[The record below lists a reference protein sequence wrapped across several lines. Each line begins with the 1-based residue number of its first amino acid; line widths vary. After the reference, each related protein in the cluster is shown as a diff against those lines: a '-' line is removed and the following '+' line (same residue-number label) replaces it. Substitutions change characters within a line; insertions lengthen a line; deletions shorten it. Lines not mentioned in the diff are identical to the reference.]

1 MTDPELPEPDG
12 YEPGTR
18 PPRRDDEAEPL
29 RHMPTSTVGGTL
41 FLLVLA
47 VAVAGIVV
55 CNAGHWRL
63 GVEMLG
69 GALIGAAMIRLSL
82 PEKDAGMLSVR
93 NRPFDTTLLL
103 VVGVL
108 LIFLAATIPDPA

>member
-1 MTDPELPEPDG
+1 
-12 YEPGTR
+12 
-18 PPRRDDEAEPL
+18 
-29 RHMPTSTVGGTL
+29 MPTSTVGGTL

-55 CNAGHWRL
+55 CNTGHWRI
-63 GVEMLG
+63 GIYMLG
-69 GALIGAAMIRLSL
+69 GSLIGAAMIRLSL
-82 PEKDAGMLSVR
+82 PDKDAGMLSVR

-108 LIFLAATIPDPA
+108 LIFLAATIPDPS